1 MRPQEVQRGGMPGLT
16 PESLRGLWA
25 LRNLGERELDRDD
38 VAKEYKEVV
47 GAAVEW
53 IDLMSIYQEHR
64 RVMPKLEAGLK
75 V

>member
-1 MRPQEVQRGGMPGLT
+1 MTRPGLT